1 MQTQRTT
8 SIRDLA
14 GSFLSFGWA
23 LSLFTAN
30 QMVNL
35 MDPSKAESSFN
46 AVTQATRD
54 QVGEAFRPAL
64 QVGENLQRGAVDLM
78 FRMVSLGA
86 SGPAS
91 FIKSST
97 GVVQKAATAMGQA
110 APTAAAKGPQ
120 VPGWGPVD

>member
-8 SIRDLA
+8 SIRELA

-35 MDPSKAESSFN
+35 MDPTKAESSFN

-86 SGPAS
+86 SGPARFMTS
-91 FIKSST
+91 TT

-110 APTAAAKGPQ
+110 APTGTAKGPQ

>member
-1 MQTQRTT
+1 MQMQRTT
-8 SIRDLA
+8 SVRELA

-30 QMVNL
+30 QLVNL
-35 MDPSKAESSFN
+35 MDPTKAESSFN
-46 AVTQATRD
+46 AVTQATRE

-78 FRMVSLGA
+78 FRMVSLGT
-86 SGPAS
+86 SGPTR
-91 FIKSST
+91 FMKSST
-97 GVVQKAATAMGQA
+97 GVVQKAATAMGQ
-110 APTAAAKGPQ
+110 PTPADSAKGTQ

>member
-8 SIRDLA
+8 SVRELA

-30 QMVNL
+30 QIVNL
-35 MDPSKAESSFN
+35 MDPTKAESSFN
-46 AVTQATRD
+46 AVTQVTRD

-78 FRMVSLGA
+78 FRMLSLGA
-86 SGPAS
+86 SGPAR
-91 FIKSST
+91 FVKSST
-97 GVVQKAATAMGQA
+97 GVVQKATSALGQS
-110 APTAAAKGPQ
+110 APTDPARGPQ